1 MARRLQDMRKK
12 MLVSVA
18 VATGF
23 SILSAGVDA
32 RTADAPLARGN
43 VQCAVSAMPAQS
55 VAVLPSVT
63 ISPAADRTQQMQN
76 IHRGTYD
83 AEEVS
88 DQDDYLLAKIA
99 MAEAEGEDT
108 EGKALVMLVVLN
120 RVKADGFPGS
130 IRDVIYE
137 KNQFSPIADGRFDR
151 VEPDKD
157 CWKALDMVWN
167 DRWDGSQGALY
178 FESRSGS
185 AWHSENLDFLF
196 RHGKHYFYR
205 EKER

>member
-1 MARRLQDMRKK
+1 MRKK

-18 VATGF
+18 VATGI
-23 SILSAGVDA
+23 SILFAGVDV

-43 VQCAVSAMPAQS
+43 VQSSASAMPAQS

-63 ISPAADRTQQMQN
+63 ISPEADRPQN
-76 IHRGTYD
+76 IHQGTHD
-83 AEEVS
+83 AEES
-88 DQDDYLLAKIA
+88 MDQNDYLLAKIA

-120 RVKADGFPGS
+120 RVKSDGFPGS

-137 KNQFSPIADGRFDR
+137 ENQFSSIANGRFDR
-151 VEPDKD
+151 VEPNKD
-157 CWKALDMVWN
+157 CWKALDMVQN

-178 FESRSGS
+178 FESRSDS
-185 AWHSENLDFLF
+185 TWHSENLDFLF
-196 RHGKHYFYR
+196 RHGKHYFYM
-205 EKER
+205 EDIGYE